1 MSDSVLEKVKHL
13 MAHGGK
19 LNKQELDMLALLGY
33 ELKSLKE
40 EGGKGMKQKPAA
52 NKKATR
58 KHIEL
63 KPVARAGWGGRG
75 QSNFDAY
82 GTTVSPKKVV
92 GNLDDGIYMVK
103 DGVMK
108 RMADTNGTGN
118 VCVVY
123 RVPAKATEPE
133 PVRKPLKKKL
143 RK

>member
-1 MSDSVLEKVKHL
+1 MSDSVLAKAKRIIHSGRLSKH
-13 MAHGGK
+13 
-19 LNKQELDMLALLGY
+19 ELDALDILGY
-33 ELKSLKE
+33 ELKSLKHE
-40 EGGKGMKQKPAA
+40 EGGQGMKQKPAA
-52 NKKATR
+52 NKKAER
-58 KHIEL
+58 KHIVL
-63 KPVARAGWGGRG
+63 KPVTRAGWGGRG

-103 DGVMK
+103 EGVMK

-123 RVPAKATEPE
+123 RVPAKVEEPA
-133 PVRKPLKKKL
+133 KPIKKKL